1 MFAGQIQWQL
11 DWYVEIRLIIWQVN
25 QVVRV
30 SVVQLKRIISETHLG
45 LEIVR
50 SFQGAQ
56 IESEVSQVVVNQFH
70 LYGDNVVYSVP
81 KIT

>member
-30 SVVQLKRIISETHLG
+30 SVDQLKRIISETHLG